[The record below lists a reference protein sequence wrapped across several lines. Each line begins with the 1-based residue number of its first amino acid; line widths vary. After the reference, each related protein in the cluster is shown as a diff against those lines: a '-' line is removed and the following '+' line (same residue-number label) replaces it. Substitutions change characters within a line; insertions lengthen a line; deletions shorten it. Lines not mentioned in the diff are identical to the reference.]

1 MQPSRRSFF
10 RELFSCKSTSTVLPY
25 QSQPSNIGNG
35 TMIPT
40 ASMQNQIHRNRH
52 DSIVSLD
59 ADNLLADVDLNDANN
74 LYRNQVDALWP
85 KESSLLADAFQ
96 KCLLNNKDTNC
107 VRVLDVGCGTG
118 ELLTRLVGDNGLFE
132 KMVPSDVKL
141 ILLGVELDRSVY
153 EFCQKRCRKLKHK
166 DNIEISIINGTAT
179 ALPLESNSFDLIL
192 NRHMLHC
199 LPRNDIPIVINET
212 WRLSKMNGI
221 IHFLVEDI
229 EMIYTSVNNDQTLL
243 EQYQLWSD
251 GIYQTGAQLGID
263 LRLGRKIPSVLM
275 KSGFTIQS
283 IDYVSV
289 DTFHCSRS
297 TLYDMFHLWYKMYL
311 DAYKRNRIDFKYKA
325 GFQNFLKV
333 VQDKNEYICWN
344 VPIIQ
349 AVKVPIS
356 TVH

>member
-1 MQPSRRSFF
+1 MQSNRRSFF
-10 RELFSCKSTSTVLPY
+10 KEIFSCKTASTVLPY
-25 QSQPSNIGNG
+25 QSQPNNIGNG
-35 TMIPT
+35 MMTTPT
-40 ASMQNQIHRNRH
+40 LIENKKRR
-52 DSIVSLD
+52 DSVISLNKE
-59 ADNLLADVDLNDANN
+59 NLLADVNLNHADN
-74 LYRNQVDALWP
+74 LYRMQVDCLWP
-85 KESSLLADAFQ
+85 KESLLLADAFQ
-96 KCLLNNKDTNC
+96 KCLLNNKDTKC

-118 ELLTRLVGDNGLFE
+118 EMITRLVGDNGLFE
-132 KMVPSDVKL
+132 KMVPSGVKL
-141 ILLGVELDRSVY
+141 ILFGVELDRSVY
-153 EFCQKRCRKLKHK
+153 EFCQNRCRKLKHK
-166 DNIEISIINGTAT
+166 ANIEISIINGTAT
-179 ALPLESNSFDLIL
+179 TLPLESNSFDLIL

-199 LPRNDIPIVINET
+199 LPRNDIQTTINET

-229 EMIYTSVNNDQTLL
+229 EMIYTSVNNDQILF
-243 EQYQLWSD
+243 EQFQLWSD

-297 TLYDMFHLWYKMYL
+297 SLYDIYHLWYKMYL
-311 DAYKRNRIDFKYKA
+311 EAYKRNRIDFKYKKA
-325 GFQNFLKV
+325 FENFLKV

-349 AVKVPIS
+349 AVKAPIS
-356 TVH
+356 NGH